1 MFAFAFSIVRR
12 AAVRISGSL
21 PMNPSITT
29 TSRSARYASC
39 FAAISSNASRVMV
52 LPLEGPPTTC
62 VLAALREVTRVW
74 TFTLPNSVRRACGM
88 ASVNARSSSGVG
100 LTWTS
105 GTGSSWFVTVVG
117 AQDAPGTT
125 GETV

>member
-1 MFAFAFSIVRR
+1 
-12 AAVRISGSL
+12 
-21 PMNPSITT
+21 
-29 TSRSARYASC
+29 
-39 FAAISSNASRVMV
+39 MV
-52 LPLEGPPTTC
+52 LPLEGAPTTC
-62 VLAALREVTRVW
+62 VLATLLDVTRVW

-117 AQDAPGTT
+117 ARDAPGTT